1 MRPTPSSQ
9 TAALDEERARL
20 EACSLEPIRTPGSVQ
35 PHGAL
40 LTVDA
45 NGTEILQASSSCAD
59 VLGVEATE
67 LLGRPLGELLPP
79 ESFGRFEALR
89 DGSREASNPL
99 RVELNGT
106 VFDVIVHPVDGTMA
120 VEFEPALPPGEDP
133 PTAAIY
139 AAIQRISA
147 VETIGRLR
155 AEVARELRA
164 LTGFDRVM
172 AYAFHPDGHGE
183 VVAEERAEDMEPY
196 LGLHFP
202 ASDIPA
208 QARRLYLAKLS
219 RVIAST
225 EAGAASL
232 VPELNPR
239 TGAPLDLGL
248 AELRSVSVHHLQF
261 MRNMGQGATFSLSLV
276 VGGELVG
283 MVTCAHRS
291 PKRIGYAAR
300 QGYEILAG
308 QVSLQLGAAAE
319 IDRLSRRDA
328 ARTLRTRLLDHIGLR
343 DDIAQA
349 LTDGPV
355 TVLDVLQADG
365 ATVCV
370 GGRSVSVGTVPVP
383 ATRSDFTRRLRALTA
398 GQPVATTQLGTDL
411 PEVAGLL
418 PDVAGLVVLPLSSGD
433 DFLAWYRPEVVRT
446 VNWLGDQSPSNRVTP
461 LSPRNSFSQWTESVT
476 GTSLPWDGLEQDAAD
491 LARDLEGSLLRRA
504 ETRLAELALRDALT
518 GLPNRRLLMD
528 RLDQALKRHSRGQPL
543 ALLFLDLDG
552 FKQVNDGLGHD
563 AGDTLLVTV
572 ADRILA
578 QTRAQDTV
586 ARIGGD
592 EFVVLC
598 ENAGH
603 AEAERIAERI
613 AASVGSKLEL
623 DGRTVDVAA
632 SIGIATPRAG
642 GGALDLLRE
651 ADAAMY
657 EAKVRSRRGAGR
669 TGASRMPEPRI
680 DLEEPMR
687 LGLERGEFVVHY
699 QPIHRVA
706 DASLAGVE
714 ALVRWDRPGHGTI
727 APNRFIAVAEANGLI
742 EPLGLKVLDESL
754 RQLAEWIEDGRVR
767 ESFTVSVNVSPVQL
781 QSSLLPDSVTG
792 LLAKHGVEARRLV
805 LEMTESSMIAESGAL
820 AETVRRLEERGVGI
834 CIDDFGTGY
843 SSLSYLR
850 YLPAS
855 QLKIVPEFVAGM
867 LQSTRDEELVAATV
881 NLAHRFGMTCVA
893 EGVEDSAVLE
903 RLRALGC
910 DFAQGFL
917 MGRPAAGEDYI
928 SRATTLRPGARMP

>member
-1 MRPTPSSQ
+1 MRPNPPSQ
-9 TAALDEERARL
+9 PDVLAGERERL
-20 EACSLEPIRTPGSVQ
+20 EACAGEPIRTPGSIQ

-40 LTVDA
+40 LTVDPS
-45 NGTEILQASSSCAD
+45 GSEILQASTNCAE
-59 VLGVEATE
+59 VLGVAAAD
-67 LLGRPLGELLPP
+67 LIGRPLAGLLEPQAHR
-79 ESFGRFEALR
+79 RFEALR
-89 DGSREASNPL
+89 DGRREASNPL
-99 RVELNGT
+99 PVELNGT
-106 VFDVIVHPVDGTMA
+106 VLDVIVHPVDGTVA

-133 PTAAIY
+133 ATAAIY

-147 VETIGRLR
+147 VESIAVLR

-172 AYAFHPDGHGE
+172 VYDFHPDGHGE
-183 VVAEERAEDMEPY
+183 VVAEERADDMEPY

-208 QARRLYLAKLS
+208 QARQLYLAKLS

-225 EAGAASL
+225 ESGAARL
-232 VPELNPR
+232 VPDTNPR

-248 AELRSVSVHHLQF
+248 AELRSVSEHHLRF
-261 MRNMGQGATFSLSLV
+261 MRNMGQGATFSLSLI

-300 QGYEILAG
+300 QGFEILAG

-319 IDRLSRRDA
+319 IERLSRRDA
-328 ARTLRTRLLDHIGLR
+328 ARSLRARLLDHVGR
-343 DDIAQA
+343 REDIAQA

-355 TVLDVLQADG
+355 TVLDVMDADG

-370 GGRSVSVGTVPVP
+370 GGSCVSVGNVPAS
-383 ATRSDFTRRLRALTA
+383 ATRSNFARRLAALTS
-398 GQPVATTQLGTDL
+398 GQPIATSQLATDL
-411 PEVAGLL
+411 PGLADLL
-418 PDVAGLVVLPLSSGD
+418 PDVAGLVVTPLRSGG
-433 DFLAWYRPEVVRT
+433 DFLAWYRPEVIRT
-446 VNWLGDQSPSNRVTP
+446 VDWLGDQTPANRPTP
-461 LSPRNSFSQWTESVT
+461 LSPRNSFSQWTQSVT
-476 GTSLPWDGLEQDAAD
+476 GRSLPWDGRELDAEE

-528 RLDQALKRHSRGQPL
+528 RLDQAIKRHHRGQPL
-543 ALLFLDLDG
+543 SLLFIDLDG
-552 FKQVNDGLGHD
+552 FKQVNDALGHD
-563 AGDTLLVTV
+563 AGDTLLVT
-572 ADRILA
+572 AAERILG

-603 AEAERIAERI
+603 AEAERIAGRI
-613 AASVGSKLEL
+613 AACIEADMEIEGQALHVS
-623 DGRTVDVAA
+623 A
-632 SIGIATPRAG
+632 SIGIATPQAG
-642 GGALDLLRE
+642 GGAHDLLRE
-651 ADAAMY
+651 ADGAMY
-657 EAKVRSRRGAGR
+657 AVKQRARRGGGR
-669 TGASRMPEPRI
+669 TGATPVAEPWV
-680 DLEEPMR
+680 DLREPMR
-687 LGLERGEFVVHY
+687 LGLERDEFVVHY
-699 QPIHRVA
+699 QPIHRTA

-714 ALVRWDRPGHGTI
+714 ALVRWDRPGHGTVP
-727 APNRFIAVAEANGLI
+727 PNKFIPIAEANGLI
-742 EPLGLKVLDESL
+742 EPLGLKVLDEAL
-754 RQLAEWIEDGRVR
+754 WQLAAWSAEGRVR
-767 ESFTVSVNVSPVQL
+767 DDFTVSVNVSPVQL
-781 QSSLLPDSVTG
+781 QSPLLPDAVSG
-792 LLAKHGVEARRLV
+792 LLAKHGVEARRLM
-805 LEMTESSMIAESGAL
+805 LEMTESSMIAESGTL
-820 AETVRRLEERGVGI
+820 AETVRRLEERGIGI

-855 QLKIVPEFVAGM
+855 QLKIAPQFTATM
-867 LQSTRDEELVAATV
+867 LESARDEALVAATV
-881 NLAHRFGMTCVA
+881 DLAHRFGMTCVA
-893 EGVEDSAVLE
+893 EGVEEQSVLE
-903 RLRALGC
+903 RLRVLGC

-928 SRATTLRPGARMP
+928 SRETTFRQRGRMP